1 MLLLASLL
9 ALVIYILQKRKQKRA
24 LPSAKFYS
32 VLPDPEEKIND
43 EYDFP
48 VVGNVGKLNPM
59 YVSTDDEIL
68 TGDEILQDVDGIQPA
83 ADKKKKKRKKYF
95 HRPKFGRKAKAGEM
109 SGIENPMTITHRS
122 VDITDGQDFRVEME
136 DPEYPSNE
144 DVEYYYTSEE
154 DDGFENPAFVI
165 DESLFVM
172 AVSKEYNVT
181 NADVVDRSDDAIS
194 QTSSSDDTLGSTSS
208 FGQDAMERGFEN
220 LTFDV
225 AEQEA
230 NLSQDGSL
238 DIGINFD
245 LDSGFENP
253 GFDVNPTCFDDDPT
267 EPTDFLCRTPDD
279 VDSCDGMTTASPDLA
294 SHACHS
300 QDED

>member
-32 VLPDPEEKIND
+32 VLPDPEEKTND

-68 TGDEILQDVDGIQPA
+68 TGDEILQDVDKIQPA
-83 ADKKKKKRKKYF
+83 VDKKKKRRKKYF

-109 SGIENPMTITHRS
+109 GGIENPMTITHRS
-122 VDITDGQDFRVEME
+122 VDMTDGQDLRVEME
-136 DPEYPSNE
+136 DQEDHSNQ

-172 AVSKEYNVT
+172 ALSEEYNVT

-194 QTSSSDDTLGSTSS
+194 QSSSSDDTRGSTSS
-208 FGQDAMERGFEN
+208 FGQVSMETGFEN
-220 LTFDV
+220 LAFDV

-238 DIGINFD
+238 DIGVIFE
-245 LDSGFENP
+245 LDSGLENP
-253 GFDVNPTCFDDDPT
+253 GFDVNPTGFDYDLSERPDFLGQTPDVDSFDDPT
-267 EPTDFLCRTPDD
+267 TIYPDP
-279 VDSCDGMTTASPDLA
+279 V
-294 SHACHS
+294 SHASHS
-300 QDED
+300 QDGD